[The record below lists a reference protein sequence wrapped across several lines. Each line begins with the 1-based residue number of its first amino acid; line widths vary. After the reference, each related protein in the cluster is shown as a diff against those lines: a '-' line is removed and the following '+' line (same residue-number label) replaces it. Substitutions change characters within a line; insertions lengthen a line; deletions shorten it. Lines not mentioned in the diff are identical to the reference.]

1 MSPVISTDTD
11 QEGTRKMVNKNVFFF
26 WLLPLLWSFLK
37 SVMFGIKHVFGVKV
51 LT

>member
-26 WLLPLLWSFLK
+26 LAIASIVEFP
-37 SVMFGIKHVFGVKV
+37 
-51 LT
+51 